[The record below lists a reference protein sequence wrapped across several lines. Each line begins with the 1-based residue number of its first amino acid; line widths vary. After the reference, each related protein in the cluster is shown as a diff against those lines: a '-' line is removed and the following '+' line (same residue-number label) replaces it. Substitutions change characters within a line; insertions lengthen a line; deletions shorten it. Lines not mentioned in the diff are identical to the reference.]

1 MSVYYTKCGM
11 QFNKGTNAA
20 TTGYSC
26 ATDESG
32 QLIEKCKL
40 CNFPELKRKGNLKF
54 YECRAGNCAPSLINT
69 LMGNLNDMN
78 KIMIYSLNTDFC
90 DEIFKYAEADPE
102 LVPYY
107 CKDRADCRKVIS
119 IACSKNKKGIA
130 AKKNLAAR
138 FFHVNA
144 GD

>member
-20 TTGYSC
+20 TTGYAC

-40 CNFPELKRKGNLKF
+40 CRFSEVKRKGDF
-54 YECRAGNCAPSLINT
+54 IVYECRAGSQPPNFMNT
-69 LMGNLNDMN
+69 LEGSLSDMSVLR
-78 KIMIYSLNTDFC
+78 IFSLNLDFC
-90 DEIFKYAEADPE
+90 NEIYDYAESNPD
-102 LVPYY
+102 LMPYY
-107 CKDRADCRKVIS
+107 CKDGADCRKVIS

-130 AKKNLAAR
+130 AKKNLAAK
-138 FFHVNA
+138 FFHVSE